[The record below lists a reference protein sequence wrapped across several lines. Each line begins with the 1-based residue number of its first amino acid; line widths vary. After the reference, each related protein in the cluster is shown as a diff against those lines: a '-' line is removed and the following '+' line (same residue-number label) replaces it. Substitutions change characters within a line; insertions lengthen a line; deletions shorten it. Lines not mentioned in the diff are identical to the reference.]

1 MCGIVGFTGSL
12 QAKEVLLEGLK
23 RLEYRGY
30 DSAGI
35 AVFDGEKLNVVKRL
49 GKVSELVDA
58 LPKDACQGGC
68 GIGHTRWATHG
79 APSERNAHPH
89 TSCHSD
95 IAVVHNGIIENFQE
109 LREELIG
116 LGHTFVSDTDTEVV
130 AHLVEQAY
138 EGDLLSAVRDA
149 SLRLVGAYGLAVT
162 CQQEPGTI
170 VVTRKDSPIV
180 LGTSES
186 GSYVASDII
195 AVIEATRDVVIME
208 DNQFAVMKPEGIT
221 YYDGSLD
228 EVEPTITHV
237 DWDVDVAEKGGYPDF
252 MLKEIH
258 EQPRVV
264 RDTLAGRM
272 SGREIVIDEL
282 TLSRQELNFIDRV
295 YIIGCGTSYHAGLI
309 AKNLIEAWARIP
321 TEVEVASEFRY
332 RNPIITPTTLVV
344 AVSQSGE
351 TADTLAAIR
360 DARIKGAKVFGI
372 TNVIGSPVARES
384 DGVIYTKANKE
395 IAVASTKSF
404 IGQVVSLTLLS
415 MLLGRVKGELTLNM
429 TRMLFAELAD
439 TAEQIEDI
447 LLDTSLID
455 EAVPFF
461 EGRDSVLYIGRGVGE
476 ATCFEGALKL
486 KEISYIHAEAYAAGE
501 MKHGPIALLDDGF
514 PIVAVATQSAT
525 YDKTIS
531 NLEESKSRG
540 AKIIAIATEGDEA
553 VKKVA
558 DHVIYIPK
566 VRDSFMPITAS
577 VPLQLLARAVAVAR
591 GCDVDQPRN
600 LAKSVTVE

>member
-1 MCGIVGFTGSL
+1 MCGIVGFTGSM
-12 QAKEVLLEGLK
+12 QAKGVLLEGLK

-30 DSAGI
+30 DSAGV
-35 AVFDGEKLNVVKRL
+35 AVFNGEHLEVVKRL
-49 GKVSELVDA
+49 GKVSQIEDA
-58 LPKDACQGGC
+58 LQSDCCDGVC
-68 GIGHTRWATHG
+68 GVGHTRWATHG

-89 TSCHSD
+89 VSCAHD
-95 IAVVHNGIIENFQE
+95 IAVVHNGIIENYME
-109 LREELIG
+109 LREELI
-116 LGHTFVSDTDTEVV
+116 LQGHTLASDTDTEVV

-138 EGDLLSAVRDA
+138 TGNLLEAVRYAA
-149 SLRLVGAYGLAVT
+149 SRLVGAYGLAVT
-162 CQQEPGTI
+162 CEKEPGVI

-180 LGTSES
+180 LGE
-186 GSYVASDII
+186 GEEGNYVASDII
-195 AVIEATRDVVIME
+195 AVIEATRDVVILE
-208 DNQFAVMKPEGIT
+208 DNQFAVMTPEGIT
-221 YYDGSLD
+221 YYDEQGNVLEP
-228 EVEPTITHV
+228 EVTHI
-237 DWDVDVAEKGGYPDF
+237 DWDIDVAEKGGYPDF

-272 SGREIVIDEL
+272 SGREIIIDEL
-282 TLSRQELNFIDRV
+282 TLTREELNFVDRV
-295 YIIGCGTSYHAGLI
+295 YLIGCGTSYHAGLI

-332 RNPIITPTTLVV
+332 RNPIVTPTTLVV
-344 AVSQSGE
+344 AISQSGE

-360 DARIKGAKVFGI
+360 DARVKGAKVFGI

-404 IGQVVSLTLLS
+404 IGQVVSLTLLA
-415 MLLGRVKGELTLNM
+415 MLLGRTKGKLTLNT
-429 TRMLFAELAD
+429 TRMLFADLAD
-439 TAEQIEDI
+439 TAEQIEKI
-447 LLDTSLID
+447 LDNTSAID
-455 EAVPFF
+455 EAVSFF
-461 EGRDSVLYIGRGVGE
+461 EGRDSALYIGRGLGE
-476 ATCFEGALKL
+476 ATCYEGALKL
-486 KEISYIHAEAYAAGE
+486 KEISYIHAEAYSAGE
-501 MKHGPIALLDDGF
+501 MKHGPIALLDEDF

-540 AKIIAIATEGDEA
+540 AKIIAIATEGDEN

-577 VPLQLLARAVAVAR
+577 VPLQLLARAVAVHR